1 MLGACQ
7 IKVYLQQL
15 AVSLSSLFP
24 HVGMDNSV
32 ILKLVLL
39 LLSFVF
45 TCQTVPFSISLNP
58 PPFVILFFLCHVSDG
73 FFSVSF
79 KPPVWSS
86 FSRANQRAKASPTR
100 SWVRCSS
107 FSRASSIC
115 LVCLEA
121 CQTVGDRSPTM
132 VALDWS
138 SVNCTARRINSL
150 LT

>member
-32 ILKLVLL
+32 ICLCCS
-39 LLSFVF
+39 SFLRAKRF
-45 TCQTVPFSISLNP
+45 LFRFLW
-58 PPFVILFFLCHVSDG
+58 ILPRLWYFFFLCHVSDG
-73 FFSVSF
+73 VFSVSF
-79 KPPVWSS
+79 KPPVRSS

-121 CQTVGDRSPTM
+121 RESYTTVLNRSPTM